1 MRPKVLLMKNLSL
14 VLSSVALVGVAVL
27 LGMQLSGKKE
37 SKTPV
42 LIQAKDSSGKMV
54 NVSGMRVA
62 YVDIDTLESGYT
74 YFKMRKE
81 EFETRQ
87 KQIDAELEKMANS
100 LQNDYV
106 ALQKKAQAG
115 QLSESEGEAAQ
126 QSLMKRQQEI
136 EMKRQNLGT
145 KYLKDQEDFNKELHD
160 DLYSYIEEYN
170 ADKGYDYILSYS
182 KDGSILYANDAHNV
196 TADIIRGMN
205 ERKKPTTKK

>member
-1 MRPKVLLMKNLSL
+1 MKQVPLILSALSL
-14 VLSSVALVGVAVL
+14 VGVLVL
-27 LGMQLSGKKE
+27 FGMKMNEPKSGKK
-37 SKTPV
+37 PV
-42 LIQAKDSSGKMV
+42 LLQAKDSSG
-54 NVSGMRVA
+54 NPVSMNGMRVA
-62 YVDIDTLESGYT
+62 YVDIDTLESQYT
-74 YFKMRKE
+74 YFKAKKE
-81 EFETRQ
+81 EFELRQ
-87 KQIDAELEKMANS
+87 KQIDAELEKMANA

-115 QLSESEGEAAQ
+115 QMTESEGEAAQ

-182 KDGSILYANDAHNV
+182 KDGSILYANDAYNI
-196 TADIIRGMN
+196 TDDIISGMN
-205 ERKKPTTKK
+205 ERKKAPKK

>member
-1 MRPKVLLMKNLSL
+1 MKNLSL
-14 VLSSVALVGVAVL
+14 VLSSVSLVGVLVL

-37 SKTPV
+37 SKKPM
-42 LIQAKDSSGKMV
+42 IMQAKDSTGKMV
-54 NVSGMRVA
+54 NISGMRVA
-62 YVDIDTLESGYT
+62 YVDIDTLESQYT
-74 YFKMRKE
+74 YFKARKE

-115 QLSESEGEAAQ
+115 QLTETEGEAAQ

-136 EMKRQNLGT
+136 EMKRQNLGA

-170 ADKGYDYILSYS
+170 TDKGYDYILSYS
-182 KDGSILYANDAHNV
+182 KDGSILYANDAHDV
-196 TADIIRGMN
+196 TADIIIGMN
-205 ERKKPTTKK
+205 ERKKPGAKK

>member
-1 MRPKVLLMKNLSL
+1 MKQLPLILSSLSL
-14 VLSSVALVGVAVL
+14 VGVLVL
-27 LGMQLSGKKE
+27 FGMKMNEPKSGKK
-37 SKTPV
+37 PV
-42 LIQAKDSSGKMV
+42 LLQAKDSSGNPVTM
-54 NVSGMRVA
+54 SGMRVA
-62 YVDIDTLESGYT
+62 YVDIDTLESHYT
-74 YFKMRKE
+74 YFKAKKE
-81 EFETRQ
+81 EFELRQ
-87 KQIDAELEKMANS
+87 KQIDAELEKMANA

-115 QLSESEGEAAQ
+115 QMTESEGEAAQ

-182 KDGSILYANDAHNV
+182 KDGSILYANDAYNI
-196 TADIIRGMN
+196 TEDIISGMN
-205 ERKKPTTKK
+205 ERKKAPKK

>member
-1 MRPKVLLMKNLSL
+1 MKNLSL
-14 VLSSVALVGVAVL
+14 IIGSTALVGVLVL
-27 LGMQLSGKKE
+27 LGMQLTGKKTTK
-37 SKTPV
+37 SPV
-42 LIQAKDSSGKMV
+42 LLQAKDSTGKMV

-62 YVDIDTLESGYT
+62 YVDIDTLESQYA
-74 YFKMRKE
+74 YFKARKE

-87 KQIDAELEKMANS
+87 KQIDAELEKMANA

-115 QLSESEGEAAQ
+115 QLTETEGEAAQ

-182 KDGSILYANDAHNV
+182 KDGSILYANDAHNI
-196 TADIIRGMN
+196 TADIIIGMN
-205 ERKKPTTKK
+205 ERKKPGAKK

>member
-1 MRPKVLLMKNLSL
+1 MKQLPLILSSLSL
-14 VLSSVALVGVAVL
+14 VGVLVL
-27 LGMQLSGKKE
+27 FGMKMNEPKSGKK
-37 SKTPV
+37 PV
-42 LIQAKDSSGKMV
+42 LLQAKDSSGNPVTM
-54 NVSGMRVA
+54 SGMRVA
-62 YVDIDTLESGYT
+62 YVDIDTLESHYT
-74 YFKMRKE
+74 YFKAKKE

-115 QLSESEGEAAQ
+115 QMTEAEGEAAQ

-182 KDGSILYANDAHNV
+182 KDGSILYANDAYNI
-196 TADIIRGMN
+196 TDDIISGMN
-205 ERKKPTTKK
+205 ERKKAPKK